1 MIYYG
6 FVFPLIFLKEETSV
20 FTLLAYLLFCIVF
33 VFPRTIYFL
42 CRFLACT
49 WHIIIYLGFFQ
60 WVAEV
65 KVWRHEEEATFGDL
79 TGHLGKGN
87 WCIDKKWADQSTLSD
102 QYHLEWR
109 IIMYINDLISDIM
122 IFLYNKR
129 EYICCHVTDSKMNFK
144 VFTLNQRNHCYITAG
159 TQSLNTCIC
168 CLLNDALFFINNTL
182 VIIHKCIHVYVSV
195 TM

>member
-6 FVFPLIFLKEETSV
+6 FVFPLMFFKEETSV

-33 VFPRTIYFL
+33 VFPRTIYFQ

-79 TGHLGKGN
+79 TGHLVKGN
-87 WCIDKKWADQSTLSD
+87 WYIDKKKGWSINTIRSISF
-102 QYHLEWR
+102 R
-109 IIMYINDLISDIM
+109 VTNMYINDLVSDIM

-144 VFTLNQRNHCYITAG
+144 VFTLKQWNHCYFTG
-159 TQSLNTCIC
+159 TQSLKLIHVYVY
-168 CLLNDALFFINNTL
+168 NDALFFIINNI
-182 VIIHKCIHVYVSV
+182 VIIHKCIHVYVCV
-195 TM
+195 TMWT